1 MIIQPENDAELD
13 EINYLKSA
21 MIQLLQLCIARCK
34 HTVSSKQVDED
45 IDFLKEEIG
54 VKFAKLFNPEL
65 WEEFEN
71 EITKMAKSMAIVKST
86 C

>member
-34 HTVSSKQVDED
+34 HTVSKQVDED

-71 EITKMAKSMAIVKST
+71 EFTKMAKSMAIVKST
-86 C
+86 R